1 MTAAP
6 GFGLA
11 FAAGLLSFLSPCILP
26 LIPSYL
32 SYIGGA
38 SLTELRES
46 APSRS
51 ETVGRTLLFVL
62 GFSMVFVLLGLLA
75 GTSGFLIGG
84 TSRIINMVAGGI
96 VVLLG
101 MNIIFDF
108 WKTLNI
114 ERRFHFSTRPRGYAG
129 SVAIG
134 MAFGAGWT
142 PCIGPILAGILFLA
156 GRSGNAGTGT
166 VLLLVYSLG
175 LGVPFLVAGAFFPQ
189 FLGALSRLKRHL
201 KTIRIVSGAFLVG
214 VGLLIA
220 FGRLQRFNAVVL
232 QWGAA
237 VHRWEAAAPEQARL
251 VLTVGFAVLALL
263 PLLIW
268 GFRSKDRSLSVF
280 RLALFGVLGTLALLQ
295 GIGVVSLPSLIGS
308 WLTFQGI

>member
-1 MTAAP
+1 MSTAP

-32 SYIGGA
+32 SFIGGA
-38 SLTELRES
+38 TLQELQES
-46 APSRS
+46 IPRRS
-51 ETVGRTLLFVL
+51 QTVLRTLLFVF
-62 GFSMVFVLLGLLA
+62 GFSLVFVVLGLIA

-84 TSRIINMVAGGI
+84 GSRIISLIAGLVV
-96 VVLLG
+96 VVLGL
-101 MNIIFDF
+101 NIVFDF
-108 WKTLNI
+108 WKSLNI
-114 ERRFHFSTRPRGYAG
+114 ERRFHFSARPKGYAG

-156 GRSGNAGTGT
+156 GRSGNAISGTL
-166 VLLLVYSLG
+166 LLLVYSVG

-189 FLGALSRLKRHL
+189 FLRALSGMKRHL
-201 KTIRIVSGAFLVG
+201 KAIRIASGAFLVG
-214 VGLLIA
+214 IGLLIA

-237 VHRWEAAAPEQARL
+237 MMRWEHAAPGEARL
-251 VLTVGFAVLALL
+251 VLTLVFAGLAVLPIAV
-263 PLLIW
+263 W
-268 GFRSKDRSLSVF
+268 GLSSKGRSLGMA
-280 RLALFGVLGTLALLQ
+280 RLMMVAVFGVLALLQ
-295 GIGVVSLPSLIGS
+295 GLGVLSLPRLFGS